1 MHTLRDSK
9 STLENAKSPIDLFS
23 IRQTSGYGSG
33 VTIYGYRTGGQLPPS
48 AWGSCPRA
56 QQARG
61 RETASPKIF
70 YDYRDHKSEFDI
82 VI

>member
-33 VTIYGYRTGGQLPPS
+33 VTIYGYRTGGAVAPERMGQLPPS
-48 AWGSCPRA
+48 AAGKGTRNSF
-56 QQARG
+56 
-61 RETASPKIF
+61 TKNIL
-70 YDYRDHKSEFDI
+70 
-82 VI
+82 